1 MARSKTYKTVTTKRS
16 IPQRVKSALQA
27 LIDQEQTG
35 YGQYKVQ
42 LQAGQPVQI
51 SKDFI
56 AIAIEG
62 YTSNPWIYKGFR
74 IIIESASDIT
84 IKVTKET
91 QVDHSQDVAASEN
104 SGKPVKMGHK
114 QDDLATQPKTK
125 WVDVDD
131 HQLTKILHRPNEDQ
145 SWVELQET
153 VLLHLLIAGNAF
165 IFRAKPLYNLTCL
178 RPDLVKPVPDD
189 KGHIASYEYTID
201 EAKGTTVPYQ
211 KDEILHLMLID
222 PINALDGISPAKA
235 AAMSINLNNTAR
247 FWNFQKLHNTV
258 GLGGIF
264 FGDEPLTENQTT
276 QVESKIDTYKG
287 PTQAASYALL
297 DGVKSYQELSLS
309 PKEMDWFN
317 IMELSSHEV
326 SMAIGVPKELLW
338 GEATYENLDQAM
350 RQLYTRT
357 VLPLLGKLVDGL
369 SHWFEPIYPGYRF
382 ELDTEEIVVLQED
395 IGKKAAWILPL
406 AVNRIIL
413 VNEAREKMGWEPL
426 EGCDIFLEPTG
437 LQPVNI
443 DGSLLDGG
451 STGATPPTPD
461 MIPLPPG
468 SSPGLDVLGP
478 PGNGSSPPNPADV
491 PVAGLMAT
499 LEAIKQKMHD
509 N

>member
-1 MARSKTYKTVTTKRS
+1 MAKSKTYKTVTTKRS
-16 IPQRVKSALQA
+16 IPQRVKSALQT
-27 LIDQEQTG
+27 LIDQQKTG
-35 YGQYKVQ
+35 YGQHTVQ

-51 SKDFI
+51 SKEFL
-56 AIAIEG
+56 AIAVEG
-62 YTSNPWIYKGFR
+62 YSENPWIYKGFR

-84 IKVTKET
+84 IKVTHET
-91 QVDHSQDVAASEN
+91 QVDHSQDVSDSE
-104 SGKPVKMGHK
+104 KPVKMRLK
-114 QDDLATQPKTK
+114 QGELAAPPKTT

-153 VLLHLLIAGNAF
+153 ILLHLLIAGNAF

-178 RPDLVKPVPDD
+178 RPDLVKPIPDD
-189 KGHIASYEYTID
+189 KGHIAEYEYTID
-201 EAKGTTVPYQ
+201 EAKGIKTTYQ
-211 KDEILHLMLID
+211 KDEVLHLMLID
-222 PINALDGISPAKA
+222 PINALDGVSPAKA
-235 AAMSINLNNTAR
+235 AAMSINLNNVAR
-247 FWNFQKLHNTV
+247 FWNFQKLHNTI

-287 PTQAASYALL
+287 PNQAASYALL
-297 DGVKSYQELSLS
+297 DGVKSYQELSAS
-309 PKEMDWFN
+309 PKEMDWYN

-326 SMAIGVPKELLW
+326 SMAIGVSKELLW

-406 AVNRIIL
+406 VTNRIIL

-426 EGCDIFLEPTG
+426 DGCDIFLEPNG
-437 LQPVNI
+437 LQPVNL
-443 DGSLLDGG
+443 DGSMLDGG

-468 SSPGLDVLGP
+468 SSPS
-478 PGNGSSPPNPADV
+478 PGNGSSPPNPADI